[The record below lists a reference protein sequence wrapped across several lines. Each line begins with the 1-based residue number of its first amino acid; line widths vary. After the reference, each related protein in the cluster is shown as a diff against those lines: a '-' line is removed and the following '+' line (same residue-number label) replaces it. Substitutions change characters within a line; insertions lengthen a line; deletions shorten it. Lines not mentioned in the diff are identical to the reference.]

1 MAEIV
6 LADDG
11 VAFDGRMA
19 QGRPLGGAE
28 SAVVGLVEALARRGH
43 RVTVANQC
51 AEPLDHR
58 GVAWRRLQDGLP
70 QRADL
75 YIANR
80 GDRLLPLLPKA
91 RARVFWLHNP
101 ARYVLKPRYLL
112 QIWRWRP
119 TLVFAGRSHAAG
131 YPGWAPG
138 RRAIIPLGIDG
149 CFRAPPPRA
158 TPPARRAIFASQPLR
173 GLDWLLALW
182 QTRIRPALAD
192 AELHL
197 YTGAETYAGALDRRR
212 PEIAAILAKADATPG
227 VVRHAPVAKPDL
239 AARYGEARVM
249 LYRGDPGESF
259 CLAVAEAQAAG
270 LPAVVQPIAA
280 TPERVIDGVT
290 GFVAGDEA
298 GFAAAAIRLLGDD
311 ALWQAQHRA
320 CIARQRGW
328 GWDEA
333 AQQFEALIPGA
344 AP

>member
-19 QGRPLGGAE
+19 QERPLGGAE

-80 GDRLLPLLPKA
+80 GDRLLPLVPKA
-91 RARVFWLHNP
+91 RARAFWLHNP

-112 QIWRWRP
+112 KIWRWRP

-138 RRAIIPLGIDG
+138 RRAIIPLGVDG

-158 TPPARRAIFASQPLR
+158 TPSARRAIFASQPLR
-173 GLDWLLALW
+173 GLDWLLDLW
-182 QTRIRPALAD
+182 QSRIRPALAD

-197 YTGAETYAGALDRRR
+197 YAGAETYAGALDKRRA
-212 PEIAAILAKADATPG
+212 EIAAILAKADATPG

-290 GFVAGDEA
+290 GFVADDEA
-298 GFAAAAIRLLGDD
+298 RFAAAAIRLLGDD

-320 CIARQRGW
+320 CIERQRGW

-333 AQQFEALIPGA
+333 AQKFEALIPGA
-344 AP
+344 VP